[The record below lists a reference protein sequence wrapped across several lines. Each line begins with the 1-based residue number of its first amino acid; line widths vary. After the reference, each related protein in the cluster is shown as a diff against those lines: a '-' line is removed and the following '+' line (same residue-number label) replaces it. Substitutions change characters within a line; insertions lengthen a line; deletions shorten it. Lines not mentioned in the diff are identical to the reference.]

1 MEVCEMR
8 RIVLM
13 TAVALF
19 LLTGTA
25 LADYQAGQD
34 STLSLTALPQLVQ
47 TSSATGSI
55 TFAAQEQVHSTITG
69 LTGQSI
75 DHSYVWVAVNGQKVL
90 AVDPVC
96 VYNIR

>member
-1 MEVCEMR
+1 MR

-34 STLSLTALPQLVQ
+34 STVSVTAAPQLLQ
-47 TSSATGSI
+47 TSSATGSS
-55 TFAAQEQVHSTITG
+55 TFAAQEQVHSTITA
-69 LTGQSI
+69 LTGQSV
-75 DHSYVWVAVNGQKVL
+75 DHSYVWIEVNGAKVL

-96 VYNIR
+96 VYGIR

>member
-1 MEVCEMR
+1 MR

-25 LADYQAGQD
+25 LAD
-34 STLSLTALPQLVQ
+34 STLSLTALPQLLQ
-47 TSSATGSI
+47 TSSATGSS

-75 DHSYVWVAVNGQKVL
+75 DHSYVWVELNGAQVL

-96 VYNIR
+96 VYGIR

>member
-1 MEVCEMR
+1 MHRM
-8 RIVLM
+8 VLI

-19 LLTGTA
+19 LLSGTA
-25 LADYQAGQD
+25 LAD

-47 TSSATGSI
+47 TGSATGNI
-55 TFAAQEQVHSTITG
+55 TYAAQEQVHSTITD

-75 DHSYVWVAVNGQKVL
+75 DHSYVWVELNGAKVL

-96 VYNIR
+96 VYGIR